1 MIPTLL
7 KIRGF
12 LSYNDPVEIDFT
24 GFDMACISGSNG
36 AGKSSILDAITWV
49 LFGEARRRDDAVINQ
64 RTKHGASV
72 TLEFEYEG
80 SVYRVV
86 RSKLKDR
93 STTLDFYIKI
103 KEDTFKSLSLST
115 MRGTEEYIQ
124 QTLHLDYET
133 FINTAFFLQGKADQ
147 FAQQKPSDRKRILA
161 SILRLDIWEVYKEEA
176 VARRRLLENG
186 LSVCRSKISS
196 IDETLAEED
205 ERNANYNTLAKQH
218 ALVSQLMKSNKELL
232 DKQRFIANQYAAE
245 KSQLSKQYIELKRL
259 RLDLDAKEE
268 VLHARITEH
277 DGYAMHLNLEDTIRK
292 GYKELQEYQR
302 AFEDY
307 NAAAILYHKYSSER
321 DTVLTKIESKRSI
334 LQSKIKSLEVQY
346 SDIKELEENCN
357 RIHKEIVEFEQ
368 KIALYE
374 EQQQEVTKLNN
385 DLQDI
390 SVQNIKI
397 VHEISHINK
406 EIETLILRKT
416 SLQESDES
424 MCPTCEKPLSA
435 VELSHI
441 LVDIDSEIAKLK
453 QTKVDNEKTQDKIT
467 HREFEMHE
475 QLHKIGD
482 IDTIMKQLHRTHD
495 SNSDTLKRYQ
505 EEVKVWDAEGAL
517 ILKNLK
523 LELEYEEYAKE
534 ENKEL
539 DKITNKMNDI
549 EYDEDNHL
557 LTKLNIEEY
566 KHFQDDLN
574 KLEQAKS
581 ALMPIERE
589 IKNLEKSIDDAKEL
603 LEQREEEYN
612 LLNTKLANV
621 AGNDQDLVE
630 IERNYK
636 ESQDKVDELL
646 KELGSAQAQ
655 IDILEDL
662 KTQKKISKIDE
673 EKILVK
679 ITQIKVL
686 EKAFGKDGI
695 PTLLIEQA
703 LPEIEE
709 HANEILDR
717 LSGGT
722 MEISF
727 ETQRDFKDAKRQDK
741 RDTLDIMITSSSEER
756 AYELL
761 SGGEAFRINFAIR
774 LALSRILANRAGARL
789 STLVIDEGFGS
800 QDAEGRQRLIEAI
813 NSVRL
818 EFDKILVIT
827 HLDELKD
834 VFSAR
839 IEVSKH
845 VNGSQVEV
853 VLA

>member
-1 MIPTLL
+1 
-7 KIRGF
+7 
-12 LSYNDPVEIDFT
+12 
-24 GFDMACISGSNG
+24 
-36 AGKSSILDAITWV
+36 
-49 LFGEARRRDDAVINQ
+49 
-64 RTKHGASV
+64 
-72 TLEFEYEG
+72 
-80 SVYRVV
+80 
-86 RSKLKDR
+86 
-93 STTLDFYIKI
+93 
-103 KEDTFKSLSLST
+103 
-115 MRGTEEYIQ
+115 
-124 QTLHLDYET
+124 
-133 FINTAFFLQGKADQ
+133 
-147 FAQQKPSDRKRILA
+147 
-161 SILRLDIWEVYKEEA
+161 
-176 VARRRLLENG
+176 
-186 LSVCRSKISS
+186 
-196 IDETLAEED
+196 
-205 ERNANYNTLAKQH
+205 
-218 ALVSQLMKSNKELL
+218 
-232 DKQRFIANQYAAE
+232 
-245 KSQLSKQYIELKRL
+245 
-259 RLDLDAKEE
+259 
-268 VLHARITEH
+268 
-277 DGYAMHLNLEDTIRK
+277 
-292 GYKELQEYQR
+292 
-302 AFEDY
+302 
-307 NAAAILYHKYSSER
+307 
-321 DTVLTKIESKRSI
+321 
-334 LQSKIKSLEVQY
+334 
-346 SDIKELEENCN
+346 
-357 RIHKEIVEFEQ
+357 
-368 KIALYE
+368 
-374 EQQQEVTKLNN
+374 
-385 DLQDI
+385 
-390 SVQNIKI
+390 
-397 VHEISHINK
+397 
-406 EIETLILRKT
+406 
-416 SLQESDES
+416 
-424 MCPTCEKPLSA
+424 
-435 VELSHI
+435 
-441 LVDIDSEIAKLK
+441 
-453 QTKVDNEKTQDKIT
+453 
-467 HREFEMHE
+467 
-475 QLHKIGD
+475 
-482 IDTIMKQLHRTHD
+482 
-495 SNSDTLKRYQ
+495 
-505 EEVKVWDAEGAL
+505 
-517 ILKNLK
+517 
-523 LELEYEEYAKE
+523 
-534 ENKEL
+534 
-539 DKITNKMNDI
+539 MNDI

-589 IKNLEKSIDDAKEL
+589 IKSLEKSIDDAKEL

-612 LLNTKLANV
+612 LLNTKLAKV
-621 AGNDQDLVE
+621 AGNDQELVE

-741 RDTLDIMITSSSEER
+741 RDTLDIMITSSSEDR

-813 NSVRL
+813 NSVRS

-845 VNGSQVEV
+845 VNGSQIEV